1 MENPI
6 EIGHLSASSINSY
19 LDCGLQ
25 FKFAK
30 IDKREPEAIAEAL
43 IFGTT
48 IHKIIELYHH
58 ERSIGTRLSVMDVT
72 AAFEKCYTEAFEQQ
86 AGKIQF
92 KEGKDFDSTLL
103 EGKSLLATYVTQF
116 PETGLKVIGLEK
128 AFSFQI
134 EGVPIPIVGVM
145 DMVEEDAGGNI
156 VIVDHKTSS
165 RSYSSDDIDKSLQLT
180 IYGMAAKANGYGDRE
195 IMLRFDCLVKTKKPK
210 FEQYY
215 TVRTE
220 EDELRAMKKIQAVYR
235 GIMQGVFIPND
246 TSWKCKGCSYQ
257 QCCRDW
263 FAN

>member
-1 MENPI
+1 MQYPV
-6 EIGHLSASSINSY
+6 EIAHLSASSVNSY

-30 IDKREPEAIAEAL
+30 IEKRQPEAIAEAL
-43 IFGTT
+43 VFGTT
-48 IHKIIELYHH
+48 IHKVIELYHH
-58 ERSIGTRLSVMDVT
+58 ERSMGKKLSVMDVT
-72 AAFEKCYTEAFEQQ
+72 AFFEKSYAEAFEQHP
-86 AGKIQF
+86 GKIQF
-92 KEGKDFDSTLL
+92 KEGKDYDFALL

-128 AFSFQI
+128 SFSFQI

-180 IYGMAAKANGYGDRE
+180 IYGMAAKASGYADRE

-215 TVRTE
+215 TIRTE
-220 EDELRAMKKIQAVYR
+220 EDEQRAMKKIQAVYN
-235 GIMQGVFIPND
+235 GIVHGVFIPND
-246 TSWKCKGCSYQ
+246 TSWKCKGCSFQKY
-257 QCCRDW
+257 CREW